1 MSASLLGYSTGEIF
15 EASCLENKCL
25 AFPENYVS
33 VNIFQVVHEE
43 GELLK
48 ITRPRCS
55 LVTLNGQTKHIVM
68 LRHSSSRI
76 LNFFFPSL
84 KERLNNSISEIL
96 HCTSVVS

>member
-15 EASCLENKCL
+15 EALCLENKCL